1 MCTRLL
7 FDFIAQ
13 GTYFASGTQG
23 RVLVEERVFFS
34 FFNKQPEVQDEIWI
48 EKEQSE

>member
-1 MCTRLL
+1 MLL

-13 GTYFASGTQG
+13 GTYFASGTLG
-23 RVLVEERVFFS
+23 RVLVEDRVFFS
-34 FFNKQPEVQDEIWI
+34 FFNKQLEVQDEVWI